1 MGSAWRLTCRRKGP
15 CNGSRSAPVSRR
27 SAKPRP
33 LDGARPGLNCV
44 AIAGTFWPPARRR
57 KRTSGR
63 SASVAGR
70 RGRAMWYGEGPSKV
84 RRPHRLWW
92 LALHDRGRPCTVLCA
107 NIWRNSSDGPR
118 YAQPALQSL
127 VETGCR
133 LSGAGCVCSCAAA
146 IACRWEW
153 AAAFGGVL
161 RPNVWQGCAWQ
172 GHASEPSGRHLRV
185 LMDGNAQLLVIFA
198 PDYTAPGPGP
208 HILEQVA
215 LSIPVPMSMWTHLL
229 LTQR

>member
-27 SAKPRP
+27 SAPSLAPWMVRDQGSTVWRLQVHSGRPHEGGKGPVAEVPRWQEEEE
-33 LDGARPGLNCV
+33 GRCGTERVQARCV
-44 AIAGTFWPPARRR
+44 ARIGCGGLHCMTV
-57 KRTSGR
+57 G
-63 SASVAGR
+63 
-70 RGRAMWYGEGPSKV
+70 V
-84 RRPHRLWW
+84 R
-92 LALHDRGRPCTVLCA
+92 VLCSA
-107 NIWRNSSDGPR
+107 PISGAILAMGQGMHSP
-118 YAQPALQSL
+118 LQSL

-161 RPNVWQGCAWQ
+161 RPDVWQGCAWQ